1 MKLKIYCF
9 QDTETMYD
17 EAEKFDEKLVI
28 DGGSHSD
35 LMNTALDI
43 IKNGCEKPIFTHR
56 EEFLLLIGV
65 SIYYGKIVAENVDLR
80 FYEDGEIKQSG
91 FYGNGMIYE
100 TFSLGYFMGN
110 HKEFVE
116 KLKEI

>member
-9 QDTETMYD
+9 QDSKSMYE

-35 LMNTALDI
+35 LMNTVLDI
-43 IKNGCEKPIFTHR
+43 VKKGCEKPIFALR
-56 EEFLLLIGV
+56 EEFVLLIGNA
-65 SIYYGKIVAENVDLR
+65 IFWQKIMAENVELY
-80 FYEDGEIKQSG
+80 FCEDGEMKQSA
-91 FYGNGMIYE
+91 YLENGMIRDD
-100 TFSLGYFMGN
+100 FPLGYFMGN
-110 HKEFVE
+110 YKEFVS